1 MIDIS
6 AFTNCFLR
14 ALDESFGERVW
25 FVGLQGSYARGE
37 ATETSDIDLVVI
49 LDKLD
54 PADIEA
60 YDAMLNTMPHRD
72 LLCGF
77 LGGKDELLHWE
88 PSDLFQFY
96 HDTRPI
102 RGTLDELLPLLDGQ
116 ALDRA
121 IRIGACGLYHAC
133 VHNMLYEKSEEVL
146 RSLYKSASFIIQA
159 ISFRQTGK
167 YPSRQEELL
176 STAAPEERS
185 ILAAFSAL
193 KRKETLDFQEASAA
207 LFEWSKTWIR

>member
-6 AFTNCFLR
+6 AFINCFLR

-25 FVGLQGSYARGE
+25 FVGLQGSYGRGE
-37 ATETSDIDLVVI
+37 ASETSDIDLVVI
-49 LDKLD
+49 LDKLT
-54 PADIEA
+54 PADIAA
-60 YDAMLNTMPHRD
+60 YDEMLNTLPHRD
-72 LLCGF
+72 RLCGF

-96 HDTRPI
+96 HDTKPI

-167 YPSRQEELL
+167 YLSRQEELL
-176 STAAPEERS
+176 SAVAPEQRS

-193 KRKETLDFQEASAA
+193 KRKEAIDFQEASAA
-207 LFEWSKTWIR
+207 LFEWSKAWIR